1 MLLKSRY
8 QVLQLNMQELAIIW
22 LFLLPKHM
30 QNNDFSWSYQIPFLL
45 RTLKLDGALEGDL
58 KARPLALLDLVLVEI
73 EVVCHGFVFSSFD

>member
-30 QNNDFSWSYQIPFLL
+30 QNNDFSWSYQTTPN
-45 RTLKLDGALEGDL
+45 
-58 KARPLALLDLVLVEI
+58 LAYA
-73 EVVCHGFVFSSFD
+73 SP